1 MATLTN
7 QQLQQE
13 LIERCSKICQL
24 SMEAS
29 SRELV
34 QAFAWYHGH
43 TNTIQAYVHPIRAIY
58 DGETDNP
65 KLAEIN
71 IRLST
76 YEFHRQEEQQAQL
89 LADLERADQ
98 YIAYLDLLL
107 AQDKPV
113 TLEDVEGQDY
123 RHGRVCA

>member
-7 QQLQQE
+7 QQLQQQ

-29 SRELV
+29 SRELAH
-34 QAFAWYHGH
+34 AFAWYCGH
-43 TNTIQAYVHPIRAIY
+43 TNTMNAYVHPVRSVY
-58 DGETDNP
+58 DGVADNP

-71 IRLST
+71 ARLYV
-76 YEFHRQEEQQAQL
+76 YEFHSQDEQTASL
-89 LADLERADQ
+89 LTQLERADQ

-113 TLEDVEGQDY
+113 TLEDVEGHDY